1 MDNHISATNEFYS
14 HWDVVRTEKYAIR
27 TYVDLTYVDEY
38 DDNIDLEVILADGRR
53 FGATFFTPENI
64 RSLMEKWRAT
74 AENTCKYGLYFWCV
88 DMVIVSKLTLE
99 VIAET
104 VEYLM
109 QKGEFEQAF
118 QKCERVVI
126 DDEDEEPDVG
136 SSDII

>member
-1 MDNHISATNEFYS
+1 MGRFEI
-14 HWDVVRTEKYAIR
+14 DVPWAVFRGNQYTIR
-27 TYVDLTYVDEY
+27 VLTGIDPLDPY
-38 DDNIDLEVILADGRR
+38 DDNVDVQVDFEDGRR
-53 FGATFFTPENI
+53 FVATFFTPENI

-74 AENTCKYGLYFWCV
+74 ADNSCKYGLYFWCV

-136 SSDII
+136 SSDIM